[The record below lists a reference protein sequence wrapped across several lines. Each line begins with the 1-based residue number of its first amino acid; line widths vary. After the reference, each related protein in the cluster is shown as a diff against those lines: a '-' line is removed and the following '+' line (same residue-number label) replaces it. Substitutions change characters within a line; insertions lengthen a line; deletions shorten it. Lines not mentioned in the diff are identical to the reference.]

1 VTGYRPV
8 TLAACKIDS
17 CTRKL
22 KGTIVPIRSQTDP
35 RAVFILTLCVV
46 TGFPLIFAG
55 VQPGSFEELLPSII
69 VRLWG
74 ISLVVGCLVTLAGMS
89 HRRTLTGVLLEQVGS
104 VAVGAVSIF
113 YATAVMIVAG
123 WDGAVPAGFIIGWA
137 FSCFYR
143 YWQLEH
149 SIRLE
154 ATKRGAEI
162 VVQKI
167 QEDIHAENREIN

>member
-1 VTGYRPV
+1 
-8 TLAACKIDS
+8 
-17 CTRKL
+17 
-22 KGTIVPIRSQTDP
+22 VPIRSSTDP

-55 VQPGSFEELLPSII
+55 VQPGSFEELLPSLI

-74 ISLVVGCLVTLAGMS
+74 VSLVIGCLVTLAGMS
-89 HRRTLTGVLLEQVGS
+89 WRRKLTGVLMEQVGS
-104 VAVGAVSIF
+104 VAVGSVSVF

-143 YWQLEH
+143 YGQLEH
-149 SIRLE
+149 LLRVE
-154 ATKRGAEI
+154 AAKRGVEI
-162 VVQKI
+162 AQQKI
-167 QEDIHAENREIN
+167 KQEIHEKNREIN